1 MMKSGRN
8 FAEKRAREIYWKSI
22 ADNRDDEIRK
32 KLCGEVCQRNIL
44 EKYSGQP

>member
-1 MMKSGRN
+1 MEKYTGN
-8 FAEKRAREIYWKSI
+8 IPEKRAREIYWKSI

-44 EKYSGQP
+44 EKYSG

>member
-1 MMKSGRN
+1 MMKLRRN
-8 FAEKRAREIYWKSI
+8 FAECAREIYWKSI

-32 KLCGEVCQRNIL
+32 KLCGEARQRNIL